1 MVRYYCGIDGGGT
14 KTAVLLTD
22 EAGHEAASSQTTGSS
37 WIALGEK
44 GVADLYEAEIDKC
57 LKQAGAQRSEL
68 VGIAAGVPCFGENK
82 KADEAIT
89 AFMRD
94 RFGETPVYLG
104 NDAEVGWAGSLG
116 LKPGINIV
124 AGTGS
129 IAYGQNSRGDSVRCG
144 GWSTYFGDE
153 GSCYWLGRNAVEL
166 FAKEMDGRAEKG
178 ALYEIIMDEFKPER
192 PEDFVNMA
200 ELKYSHDRSKVAGLQ
215 KYLLMA
221 ARAGD
226 DSART
231 LYLAAADELGLMVFA
246 AAKKIQIPGEQLGV
260 SLSGGILHARE
271 FFFKRFNEWVERLG
285 GYYKEAEMTPVQ
297 GAALLARRKYGG
309 MREQTV

>member
-1 MVRYYCGIDGGGT
+1 MRYYCGIDGGGT

-22 EAGHEAASSQTTGSS
+22 EAGHELASSQTTGSS

-44 GVADLYEAEIDKC
+44 GVADLYKAEIDKC
-57 LKQAGAQRSEL
+57 LKQAGGQRSEL
-68 VGIAAGVPCFGENK
+68 AGIAAGVPCFGENLQ
-82 KADEAIT
+82 ADETIKT
-89 AFMRD
+89 LMKE
-94 RFGETPVYLG
+94 RFEAVPVYLC

-129 IAYGQNSRGDSVRCG
+129 IAYGQNSRGESVRCG
-144 GWSTYFGDE
+144 GWSTHFGDE
-153 GSCYWLGRNAVEL
+153 GSCYWLGRKAVEL

-200 ELKYSHDRSKVAGLQ
+200 EIEYSHDRSRVASLQ

-221 ARAGD
+221 AKAGD
-226 DSART
+226 DSARS
-231 LYLAAADELGLMVFA
+231 LYLAAADELGLMALA
-246 AAKKIQIPGEQLGV
+246 AARRIQIPGEQLGV
-260 SLSGGILHARE
+260 SVSGGILHARE
-271 FFFKRFNEWVERLG
+271 FFFERFNEWIERFG

-297 GAALLARRKYGG
+297 GAALLARHKYGD
-309 MREQTV
+309 RRRN